1 MRINTLTDWAFFQ
14 LEDWV
19 VGRAFFDVEEGKLP
33 SQYRVQVV
41 NNDMWVEAT
50 PTVPLLEVQQ
60 YCRRYPLA
68 RSKVVYGQSY
78 LHEPIGVRV
87 APFAVGEN
95 ITSTFYH
102 RDTVIACFAP
112 KDILFHDGLEVSVRR
127 IFVPSPALIPQLI
140 TVVANQYDGEV
151 QNALENQLRDIM
163 NESEVYYQYDA
174 IVEHYRKDGEK

>member
-14 LEDWV
+14 LEDWL

-33 SQYRVQVV
+33 PQYRVHVV

-50 PTVPLLEVQQ
+50 PIVLQLEVQEHT
-60 YCRRYPLA
+60 RRYPYA
-68 RSKVVYGQSY
+68 VDWVVRLQKYFN
-78 LHEPIGVRV
+78 EPLGIRV
-87 APFAVGEN
+87 APFAVGDN

-140 TVVANQYDGEV
+140 TVVANQYEGEV
-151 QNALENQLRDIM
+151 QNALENQLRDIADQ
-163 NESEVYYQYDA
+163 SEVYYQYDT
-174 IVEHYRKDGEK
+174 IVEHYRRNGEK